1 MADIAS
7 LINQAR
13 ADGTLIR
20 LARNVLAQFGRPQ
33 RRYLGAELLPERMV
47 EENQY
52 TEDSIRYRT
61 VVANGGTRYGPAQK
75 KGGDLIGTFDVKL
88 ANSDIARELSGRDYD
103 ILLRHLER
111 NASMEAIAALTS
123 WAETTL
129 NLSLIETNE
138 AWRWQAIVDASV
150 IIEGDNAFRKPV
162 ALTNPAGHRVN
173 VAGDWADDAYDPFE
187 DIYAMADLL
196 QSKGYTVGRIIT
208 GTPVLT
214 KMARNAKVASRTSHF
229 VTNNGGSLEL
239 MAGRA
244 SLMGVNMALQMD
256 GLPPIERYDLRYRTQ
271 TGDTRFL
278 HAQAFVM
285 VALTGRNEE
294 LDVPDAEQSL
304 ITDPLGYTAVGRAA
318 GQSESGRVI
327 HTEFKSNKPPR
338 IEGEAWQTSFPVITE
353 PEAIGVLKN
362 I

>member
-1 MADIAS
+1 MDLAS
-7 LINQAR
+7 LIAQAR
-13 ADGTLIR
+13 KDGTLIR
-20 LARNVLAQFGRPQ
+20 LARNVLAQFGRPT
-33 RRYLGAELLPERMV
+33 RRYLGAELLPERTV

-52 TEDSIRYRT
+52 TEDAIRYRT

-88 ANSDIARELSGRDYD
+88 AHSDIARELSGRDYD
-103 ILLRHLER
+103 MLLRYLAR
-111 NASMEAIAALTS
+111 NASMEAIAALTN

-129 NLSLIETNE
+129 NLALIETNE
-138 AWRWQAIVDASV
+138 VWRWQAIVDASV
-150 IIEGDNAFRKPV
+150 IIEGDNAFREPV
-162 ALTNPAGHRVN
+162 VLPNPAGHRVN

-208 GTPVLT
+208 GTPVIT
-214 KMARNAKVASRTSHF
+214 KMARNKTIRARTSHF
-229 VTNNGGSLEL
+229 VTANGGALEL
-239 MAGRA
+239 AAGRSNLA
-244 SLMGVNMALQMD
+244 GINMALQLD
-256 GLPPIERYDLRYRTQ
+256 SLPPIERYDLRYRSQ

-278 HAQAFVM
+278 HPQAFVM

-294 LDVPDAEQSL
+294 LELPDGAQNL
-304 ITDPLGYTAVGRAA
+304 ITDTLGYTAIGRAA
-318 GQSESGRVI
+318 GQSDAGRVMR
-327 HTEFKSNKPPR
+327 TEHFENKPPR

>member
-1 MADIAS
+1 MDIAS
-7 LINQAR
+7 LLNQAR
-13 ADGTLIR
+13 ADGTLTR
-20 LARNVLAQFGRPQ
+20 LMRNVLAQFGRPQ

-52 TEDSIRYRT
+52 TEESIRYRT
-61 VVANGGTRYGPAQK
+61 IVANGGTRYGPAQK

-103 ILLRHLER
+103 ILLRYLGR
-111 NASMEAIAALTS
+111 NASMDAIAALTN

-129 NLSLIETNE
+129 NLALIEVNE

-150 IIEGDNAFRKPV
+150 IIEGDNAFREPV

-173 VAGDWADDAYDPFE
+173 VADDWADPTYDPFQ

-196 QSKGYTVGRIIT
+196 QSKGYTVGRMFA

-214 KMARNAKVASRTSHF
+214 KLARNPKVAARTSHF
-229 VTNNGGSLEL
+229 VANNGGALEL
-239 MAGRA
+239 VAGRA

-256 GLPPIERYDLRYRTQ
+256 GLPPIERYDLRYNTQ
-271 TGDTRFL
+271 NGDVRFL
-278 HAQAFVM
+278 HEQAFVL

-294 LDVPDAEQSL
+294 LDIPDGEQTL
-304 ITDPLGYTAVGRAA
+304 ITDTSGYTAIGKPA
-318 GQSESGRVI
+318 GHSEPGRVI
-327 HTEFKSNKPPR
+327 NTEFKTDKPPR
-338 IEGEAWQTSFPVITE
+338 IEGQAWQTSFPILAE
-353 PEAIGVLKN
+353 PEAVAVLKN